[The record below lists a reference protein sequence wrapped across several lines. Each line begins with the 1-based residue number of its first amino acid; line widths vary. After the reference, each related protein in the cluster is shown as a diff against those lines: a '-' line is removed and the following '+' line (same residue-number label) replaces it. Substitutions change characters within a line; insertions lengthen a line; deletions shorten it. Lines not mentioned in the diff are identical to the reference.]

1 MTFSEKFSLK
11 WNDFQDNV
19 SSAFVSLRADT
30 DFTDVTLACHDG
42 YQIEAHKVILA
53 SSSPFFHKLLKTN
66 KHPHPMIYM
75 KGMKSKDLVAMMD
88 FLYLG
93 ETEIH
98 EENLETFLNIADEFS
113 LKGLM
118 KSEESKVEKAKLEE
132 IQDLYNRP
140 NQMNFSNQPSSKKA
154 FEDKTNIAPENK
166 VFASE
171 SYSGDNP
178 NNEMVIAIPNHNLS
192 RDWSEQDEKIETM
205 IGRSDNMLKNGI
217 KTIRAYVCQVC
228 GKEGFKSNIKSHIKV
243 HHLK

>member
-113 LKGLM
+113 LKGL
-118 KSEESKVEKAKLEE
+118 
-132 IQDLYNRP
+132 
-140 NQMNFSNQPSSKKA
+140 
-154 FEDKTNIAPENK
+154 
-166 VFASE
+166 
-171 SYSGDNP
+171 
-178 NNEMVIAIPNHNLS
+178 
-192 RDWSEQDEKIETM
+192 
-205 IGRSDNMLKNGI
+205 
-217 KTIRAYVCQVC
+217 
-228 GKEGFKSNIKSHIKV
+228 
-243 HHLK
+243 